1 MKNILLSSLMMA
13 FLFSSC
19 SGTSKN
25 NEIKIVE
32 TTTASS
38 DTASTYACSMHPE
51 IMGKKGDKCSE
62 CSMELTEVVKIT
74 GDSTKMK

>member
-1 MKNILLSSLMMA
+1 MKNVLLLSLIMA
-13 FLFSSC
+13 FLFCSC
-19 SGTSKN
+19 GGTSKT
-25 NEIKIVE
+25 NEVKTVE

-38 DTASTYACSMHPE
+38 DTALTYACSMHPE

-62 CSMELTEVVKIT
+62 CSMELTEVAQTT

>member
-1 MKNILLSSLMMA
+1 MKNILLSSLIMA

-19 SGTSKN
+19 SGTSKT
-25 NEIKIVE
+25 NEVKTVE

-38 DTASTYACSMHPE
+38 DTVSTYACSMHPE

-62 CSMELTEVVKIT
+62 CSMELTEVIKTT
-74 GDSTKMK
+74 GGSTKVK